1 MTNTTKIRLI
11 VIAVVIAILVPVLY
25 YFATH
30 GRLNITN
37 PGDKQVSLVSI
48 EGNETSQEQA
58 VSNGSL
64 VTSGT
69 YIVRNDQNGTLRLA
83 NISVPGWLR
92 SASVTFMDT
101 KTAQMD
107 RVASLTYDNFI
118 PADNGSLVSFTS
130 LGNRAPGFKA
140 HVTDDAFGGKSADS
154 RFASDI
160 LSPTPT
166 SDGKLLGIYQAD
178 ISTYSFVTGQFQK
191 IATAPI
197 ADTEGTD
204 EDLALQRSSGTTSSR
219 VGYSQ
224 AETGK
229 LTVINTANNSTE
241 TVNLPD
247 GHTKVFD
254 VNDNGWANVTSKNP
268 EGEAS
273 EDTFASYQLVVGKF
287 GSNDTKTLDIGANRN
302 VDSVA
307 LSPDSKYAG
316 VVKNDQLWVYD
327 IENSSVVMVNPF
339 TAAQQMFWN
348 GDKLYSLTVDSG
360 VTVFDSTQKQISAIT
375 VSNPEGLS
383 FSSMTPVGS
392 KLYVTAFNTKHASR
406 LADGFVIDLEKN
418 SDGITNQLAKSLPI
432 EKQGYKAN
440 YLGNKIYVRVNDYG
454 LTADA
459 VARIKLKATDD
470 LKKALGD
477 TYGKCEV
484 VFED

>member
-1 MTNTTKIRLI
+1 MTNTTKLRLI
-11 VIAVVIAILVPVLY
+11 VAAIVIVILVPVLY

-37 PGDKQVSLVSI
+37 LGDEQVSLVSI
-48 EGNETSQEQA
+48 DGNEVSQEQL

-64 VTSGT
+64 IASGD
-69 YIVRNDQNGTLRLA
+69 YMVRNDENGTLRLA
-83 NISVPGWLR
+83 NVSVPGWLG

-101 KTAQMD
+101 KTAQID

-130 LGNRAPGFKA
+130 LGNRAPGFKV
-140 HVTDDAFGGKSADS
+140 HVADDAFGGKSKDT

-160 LSPTPT
+160 LSPTAT
-166 SDGKLLGIYQAD
+166 SDGKLLGINQAN
-178 ISTYSFVTGQFQK
+178 ISTYSFATGQFQN

-204 EDLALQRSSGTTSSR
+204 EDLSLQRSSDTASSR

-229 LTVINTANNSTE
+229 LTVINTANNSIQ

-247 GHTKVFD
+247 GHTEIFD
-254 VNDNGWANVTSKNP
+254 VNNSDWTNVTSKQP
-268 EGEAS
+268 EGEAT
-273 EDTFASYQLVVGKF
+273 EDTFASYQIVVGKF
-287 GSNDTKTLDIGANRN
+287 GSNDTKTIEIGANRS
-302 VDSVA
+302 VDAVA
-307 LSPDSKYAG
+307 LSPDSKYVG
-316 VVKNDQLWVYD
+316 VSKNDQLWIYEVD
-327 IENSSVVMVNPF
+327 SGNVVMVNPF
-339 TAAQQMFWN
+339 TAIQQMFWSK
-348 GDKLYSLTVDSG
+348 DKLYSLSVDSG

-375 VSNPEGLS
+375 VGNPEGLS

-392 KLYVTAFNTKHASR
+392 KLYVTAFNTKRASR
-406 LADGFVIDLEKN
+406 LADGFVVDLEKS

-432 EKQGYKAN
+432 EKQSYKAN
-440 YLGNKIYVRVNDYG
+440 YLGNKIYVRINDYG

-484 VFED
+484 VFES